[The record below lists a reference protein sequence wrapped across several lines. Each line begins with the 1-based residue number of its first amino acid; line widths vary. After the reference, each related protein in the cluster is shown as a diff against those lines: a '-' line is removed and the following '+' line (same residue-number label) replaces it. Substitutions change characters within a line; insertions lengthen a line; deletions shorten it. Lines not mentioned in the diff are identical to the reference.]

1 MTKRDKMDPQVVEV
15 LGRGHLISELLRA
28 GLEVAEPVRDRGID
42 LIAYSDLDATLTAF
56 VACPIQMKAS
66 AAESFS
72 IDAKYAAF
80 PNLIIAHVWHV
91 NDEEVPITFALTYA
105 ESFAVAS
112 ALGWTETASWAKG
125 YYTSTSATS
134 RAVSAAPYDAGVVA
148 NESNGRDCCGSG
160 ITCVAAVSRSK
171 DCSLRSLY

>member
-1 MTKRDKMDPQVVEV
+1 MSSVLSRRCLSMTKPHKMDPQVIEV

-28 GLEVAEPVRDRGID
+28 GLEVAEPVRDRGVD
-42 LIAYSDLDATLTAF
+42 LIAYSDLDATLTVF

-91 NDEEVPITFALTYA
+91 NDDEVPITFALTYP
-105 ESFAVAS
+105 ESLAMAS
-112 ALGWTETASWAKG
+112 ALGWTDTASWAKG
-125 YYTSTSATS
+125 YYTTTSPS
-134 RAVSAAPYDAGVVA
+134 ERLRALLAPHLMTPASWRTKVTGEIIA
-148 NESNGRDCCGSG
+148 
-160 ITCVAAVSRSK
+160 AAV
-171 DCSLRSLY
+171 